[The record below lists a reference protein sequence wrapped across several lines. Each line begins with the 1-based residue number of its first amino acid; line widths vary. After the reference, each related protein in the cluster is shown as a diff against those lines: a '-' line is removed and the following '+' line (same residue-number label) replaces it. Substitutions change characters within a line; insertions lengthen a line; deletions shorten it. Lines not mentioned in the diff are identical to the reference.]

1 MKNTNFKNLLK
12 YCFNELPNDQRKNI
26 EEELIRDE
34 ATLSAIT
41 GINILKR
48 KLGSREAVEQYIHQK
63 GEQSRNRLLS
73 VNRSRIFRNT
83 H

>member
-1 MKNTNFKNLLK
+1 MKNANFKNLLK
-12 YCFNELPNDQRKNI
+12 YCFNELPADQCRSI

-34 ATLSAIT
+34 ATFSAIS
-41 GINILKR
+41 GINLLKR
-48 KLGSREAVEQYIHQK
+48 KLGSRQAVEQYLYQK

-73 VNRSRIFRNT
+73 ENRSRIFRNT